1 MKKRQLIIIIL
12 TLMALVA
19 HAQKTVIEGTVLDA
33 QGKTVEAYVTV
44 APKGTGYILGFAD
57 TDAKGHYKLEFT
69 TQADS
74 VTVTASGLAIG
85 NQVKIVANRSQRVDF
100 RVKEKTVQLKEVSVR
115 AQKIRQNGDTLNYLV
130 GAYQQQGDRVI
141 GDVLKRMPGIE
152 VADNGGIKYNGKSI
166 KKFYVEEMD
175 LLQGRY
181 GLATNNINASDV
193 ATVQVLE
200 NHQPVKML
208 QGKELSDD
216 VAINLKLK
224 DSAKGTVAVNTM
236 LGGGIQWAGG
246 WHIGSSWRG
255 FEIPDSRDADFKS
268 ASTIGQNPLWT
279 AEVVGMYFAKRRQ
292 NMTLYKGNNTGDDVS
307 KELTQH
313 YSSINSVSL
322 YPFCPTGTVMPSGS
336 GLPQKRTFDNHSHIL
351 TMNHLEKIFKDTEVG
366 LNIAYHNDRIRR
378 EGSSESDHFVSDDS
392 RLLTSET
399 MTSETK
405 VNNLNIQGRYY
416 WNAPNGFLTDV
427 VKFDT
432 DWNSDRVEGLLSS
445 ERTGNMPVSYGNER
459 VRQHFDRPQ
468 LSVSNTFNT
477 IRNLGKHSFN
487 LHFSAGYSQR
497 PNTLTVGIDSLLQ
510 GTQTAYQQDVTSRHI
525 VGDFHTNYDFRF
537 GAFTLNYGV
546 VAHASLHGIETD
558 LDGFDTGNY
567 SARNDLWYNTYELVL
582 GQHYKYEQGR
592 WRLSLGCPLNLYT
605 QTLDDRIRD
614 DRHSYVHLLVTPN
627 FSASYEWRDWT
638 ANANASYSKTVG
650 DPGGIYSGY
659 IMNNY
664 RSFQRSYVE
673 QLSETDRMGAS
684 ASIGYRSAL
693 TATFFRINGSYNH
706 TRDNQIYGIVYQGAT
721 SVVQAANQ
729 RTQADSYSLS
739 FDGSKGFDWLQSTLR
754 AFGGYGY
761 STSERLIGGT
771 VYPFHSRS
779 ISIGAGGTITPLP
792 WLNFVLS
799 SGYAWNISQT
809 NGSSDKLAQ
818 TVRSATQRLKVNVY
832 VTKQLTLAATV
843 EDNYNNL
850 TAENRHA
857 WFGDVTAKLK
867 LKHID
872 LELQLNN
879 LFDQRQYTRVNYSGL
894 DIYTNTSQL
903 RPRNIIATVRF
914 KLL

>member
-1 MKKRQLIIIIL
+1 MYRHIITTLLALATL
-12 TLMALVA
+12 TA
-19 HAQKTVIEGTVLDA
+19 HAQKTVIEATVLDA
-33 QGKTVEAYVTV
+33 QGKTVDAYVTV
-44 APKGTGYILGFAD
+44 APKGTGNILGFAD
-57 TDAKGHYKLEFT
+57 TDSKGHYKLEFT
-69 TQADS
+69 TKADS

-85 NQVKIVANRSQRVDF
+85 NQVKIVANRSQRLNF
-100 RVKEKTVQLKEVSVR
+100 RVKEQNVQLKEVTVR

-152 VADNGGIKYNGKSI
+152 VSQSGGIKFNGKSI
-166 KKFYVEEMD
+166 SKFYVEDMD

-200 NHQPVKML
+200 NHQPVKAL
-208 QGKELSDD
+208 QGKTLTDD

-224 DSAKGTVAVNTM
+224 DSAKGTVAINTM
-236 LGGGIQWAGG
+236 LGGGVQQAGG
-246 WHIGSSWRG
+246 WHIGSRPLTDG
-255 FEIPDSRDADFKS
+255 K
-268 ASTIGQNPLWT
+268 STIGQNPLWT
-279 AEVVGMYFAKRRQ
+279 AEVVGMYFAKHRQ

-307 KELTQH
+307 AELTQH
-313 YSSINSVSL
+313 YSSINSVGL
-322 YPFCPTGTVMPSGS
+322 YPFCPTGTVMPTGS

-351 TMNHLEKIFKDTEVG
+351 TMNHLEKVFKDSEIGINV
-366 LNIAYHNDRIRR
+366 AYHNDRIRR

-405 VNNLNIQGRYY
+405 VNNLNIQARYN
-416 WNAPNGFLTDV
+416 WNAQNGFLANV
-427 VKFDT
+427 LKFDT
-432 DWNSDRVEGLLSS
+432 NWNSDRVDGLLSS
-445 ERTGNMPVSYGNER
+445 ERTGSAPVNYGNDR

-477 IRNLGKHSFN
+477 IRNLGKHTLD

-614 DRHSYVHLLVTPN
+614 DSHSYVHLLVTPN
-627 FSASYEWRDWT
+627 FSARYEWRDWT
-638 ANANASYSKTVG
+638 ANANANYSKTVG

-693 TATFFRINGSYNH
+693 TATFFRINGSYSH
-706 TRDNQIYGIVYQGAT
+706 TRDNQIYGTVYQGAT
-721 SVVQAANQ
+721 SVVQAVDQ
-729 RTQADSYSLS
+729 RTEADSYSLS

-857 WFGDVTAKLK
+857 WFGDATAKLK

-879 LFDQRQYTRVNYSGL
+879 LFDQRQYTRVSYSGL

-903 RPRNIIATVRF
+903 RPRNIIGTIRF

>member
-1 MKKRQLIIIIL
+1 MSRQIITFIF
-12 TLMALVA
+12 ALAVLA
-19 HAQKTVIEGTVLDA
+19 AQAQTVIEGTVLDA
-33 QGKTVEAYVTV
+33 QGKKVDAYVTV
-44 APKGTGYILGFAD
+44 GPKGAGSVLTFAD
-57 TDAKGHYKLEFT
+57 TDAKGHYRLEFRST
-69 TQADS
+69 ADS
-74 VTVTASGLAIG
+74 LTVTASGLAIG
-85 NQVKIVANRSQRVDF
+85 NQVKIVANRSQRLNF
-100 RVKEKTVQLKEVSVR
+100 RVIEKTMQLKEVSVR
-115 AQKIRQNGDTLNYLV
+115 SQKIRQNGDTLNYLV

-152 VADNGGIKYNGKSI
+152 VSQSGIKFNGKSI
-166 KKFYVEEMD
+166 SKFYVEDMD

-200 NHQPVKML
+200 NHQSVKAL
-208 QGKELSDD
+208 QGKTLTDD

-224 DSAKGTVAVNTM
+224 DSGKGTVAINTM
-236 LGGGIQWAGG
+236 LGGGIQQAGG
-246 WHIGSSWRG
+246 WHIGSRPLTG
-255 FEIPDSRDADFKS
+255 EQ
-268 ASTIGQNPLWT
+268 STIGQNPLWT

-292 NMTLYKGNNTGDDVS
+292 NMTLYKGNSTGDDVS

-351 TMNHLEKIFKDTEVG
+351 TINHLEKVFKDTEIG

-378 EGSSESDHFVSDDS
+378 EGSSESDHFVSDNI

-405 VNNLNIQGRYY
+405 VNNLNVQARYN
-416 WNAPNGFLTDV
+416 WNASNGFLANV
-427 VKFDT
+427 LKFDT
-432 DWNSDRVEGLLSS
+432 NWNSDRVDGLLSS
-445 ERTGNMPVSYGNER
+445 ERTGTAPMNYGNYR
-459 VRQHFDRPQ
+459 VCQHFDHPQ

-477 IRNLGKHSFN
+477 IRNIGKHTFN

-497 PNTLTVGIDSLLQ
+497 PNTLSVGIDSLLQ
-510 GTQTAYQQDVTSRHI
+510 GTSTAYQQDVTSRHI
-525 VGDFHTNYDFRF
+525 VGDFHTNYDFRV
-537 GAFTLNYGV
+537 GAFTLNYGI

-558 LDGFDTGNY
+558 LDGFDTGDY
-567 SARNDLWYNTYELVL
+567 SSQNDIWYNTYELVL

-627 FSASYEWRDWT
+627 FSACYEWRDWT

-673 QLSETDRMGAS
+673 QLSETDRIGAS

-706 TRDNQIYGIVYQGAT
+706 TRDNQIYGTVYQGAT

-729 RTQADSYSLS
+729 RTEADSYSLR
-739 FDGSKGFDWLQSTLR
+739 FDGSKSFDWLQSTLR

-771 VYPFHSRS
+771 VYPFQSRS
-779 ISIGAGGTITPLP
+779 ISVGAGGTITPLP

-809 NGSSDKLAQ
+809 NGSSNKLAQ
-818 TVRSATQRLKVNVY
+818 TIRSATQRLKVNVY

-857 WFGDVTAKLK
+857 WFGDATAKLK

-879 LFDQRQYTRVNYSGL
+879 LFDQRQYTRISYSGL
-894 DIYTNTSQL
+894 DIYTQTSQL
-903 RPRNIIATVRF
+903 RSRNAIFTVRF

>member
-1 MKKRQLIIIIL
+1 MSRQIITFIF
-12 TLMALVA
+12 ALAVLA
-19 HAQKTVIEGTVLDA
+19 AQAQTVIEGTVLDA
-33 QGKTVEAYVTV
+33 QDKKVDAYVTV
-44 APKGTGYILGFAD
+44 GPKGAGSVLTFAD
-57 TDAKGHYKLEFT
+57 TDAKGHYRLEFRST
-69 TQADS
+69 ADTL
-74 VTVTASGLAIG
+74 TVTASGLAIG
-85 NQVKIVANRSQRVDF
+85 NQVKIVANRSQRLNF
-100 RVKEKTVQLKEVSVR
+100 RVIEKTMQLKEVSVR
-115 AQKIRQNGDTLNYLV
+115 SQKIRQNGDTLNYLV

-141 GDVLKRMPGIE
+141 GDVLKLMPGIE
-152 VADNGGIKYNGKSI
+152 VSQSGIKFNGKSI
-166 KKFYVEEMD
+166 SKFYVEDMD

-200 NHQPVKML
+200 NHQSVKAL
-208 QGKELSDD
+208 QGKTLTDD

-224 DSAKGTVAVNTM
+224 DSGKGTVAINTM
-236 LGGGIQWAGG
+236 LGGGIQQAGG
-246 WHIGSSWRG
+246 WHIGSRPLTG
-255 FEIPDSRDADFKS
+255 EQ
-268 ASTIGQNPLWT
+268 STIGQNPLWT

-351 TMNHLEKIFKDTEVG
+351 TINHLEKVFKDTEIG

-378 EGSSESDHFVSDDS
+378 EGSSESDHFVSDNI

-405 VNNLNIQGRYY
+405 VNNLNVQARYN
-416 WNAPNGFLTDV
+416 WNASNGFLANV
-427 VKFDT
+427 LKFDT
-432 DWNSDRVEGLLSS
+432 NWNSDRVDGLLSS
-445 ERTGNMPVSYGNER
+445 ERTGTAPMNYGNNR
-459 VRQHFDRPQ
+459 VCQHFDHPQ

-477 IRNLGKHSFN
+477 IRNIGKHTFN

-497 PNTLTVGIDSLLQ
+497 PNTLSVGIDSLLQ
-510 GTQTAYQQDVTSRHI
+510 GTSTAYQQDVTSRHI
-525 VGDFHTNYDFRF
+525 VGDFHTNYDFRV
-537 GAFTLNYGV
+537 GAFTLNYGI

-558 LDGFDTGNY
+558 LDGFDTGDY
-567 SARNDLWYNTYELVL
+567 SSQNDLWYNTYELVL

-673 QLSETDRMGAS
+673 QLSETDRIGAC

-706 TRDNQIYGIVYQGAT
+706 TRDNQIYGTVYQGAT

-729 RTQADSYSLS
+729 RTEADSYSLS

-779 ISIGAGGTITPLP
+779 ISVGAGGTITPLP

-809 NGSSDKLAQ
+809 NGSSNKLAQ
-818 TVRSATQRLKVNVY
+818 TIRSATQRLKVNVY

-857 WFGDVTAKLK
+857 WFGDATAKLK

-879 LFDQRQYTRVNYSGL
+879 LFDQRQYTRISYSGL
-894 DIYTNTSQL
+894 DIYTQTSQL
-903 RPRNIIATVRF
+903 RPRNAIFTVRF

>member
-1 MKKRQLIIIIL
+1 MYRHLITTLLALATL
-12 TLMALVA
+12 TAS
-19 HAQKTVIEGTVLDA
+19 AQKTVIEGTVLDA
-33 QGKTVEAYVTV
+33 QGKKVDAYVTV
-44 APKGTGYILGFAD
+44 APKGTGNILGFAD
-57 TDAKGHYKLEFT
+57 TDSKGHYKLEFT

-100 RVKEKTVQLKEVSVR
+100 RVREKTVQLKEVSVR

-152 VADNGGIKYNGKSI
+152 VSQSGGIKFNGKSI
-166 KKFYVEEMD
+166 SKFYVEDMD

-200 NHQPVKML
+200 NHQPVKAL
-208 QGKELSDD
+208 QGKTLTDD

-236 LGGGIQWAGG
+236 LGGGVQQAGG
-246 WHIGSSWRG
+246 WHIGSRPLTDG
-255 FEIPDSRDADFKS
+255 QT
-268 ASTIGQNPLWT
+268 TIGQNPLWT

-307 KELTQH
+307 AELTQH
-313 YSSINSVSL
+313 YSGINSVGL

-351 TMNHLEKIFKDTEVG
+351 TMNHLEKVFKDTEIG

-510 GTQTAYQQDVTSRHI
+510 GTQTAYQQDVTSRNI
-525 VGDFHTNYDFRF
+525 VGDFHTNYDFHF

-567 SARNDLWYNTYELVL
+567 SVRNDLWYNTYELVL

-693 TATFFRINGSYNH
+693 TATFFRISGSYSH
-706 TRDNQIYGIVYQGAT
+706 TRDNQIYGTVYQGAT

-857 WFGDVTAKLK
+857 WFGDATAKLK

-879 LFDQRQYTRVNYSGL
+879 LFDQRQYTRVSYSGL
-894 DIYTNTSQL
+894 DIYTQTSQL

>member
-1 MKKRQLIIIIL
+1 MSRQIIIL
-12 TLMALVA
+12 IFALVA
-19 HAQKTVIEGTVLDA
+19 LTASAQKTVIEGTVLDA
-33 QGKTVEAYVTV
+33 QGKKVDAYITV
-44 APKGTGYILGFAD
+44 APKGTGIILGFAD

-69 TQADS
+69 SQADS
-74 VTVTASGLAIG
+74 MTVTASGLAIG

-100 RVKEKTVQLKEVSVR
+100 RVREKTVQLKEVSVR

-152 VADNGGIKYNGKSI
+152 VSQSGGIKFNGKSI
-166 KKFYVEEMD
+166 SKFYVEDMD

-200 NHQPVKML
+200 NHQPVKAL
-208 QGKELSDD
+208 QGKTLTDD

-224 DSAKGTVAVNTM
+224 DSAKGTVAINTM
-236 LGGGIQWAGG
+236 LGGGIQQAGG
-246 WHIGSSWRG
+246 WHIGSRPLTDDK
-255 FEIPDSRDADFKS
+255 IV
-268 ASTIGQNPLWT
+268 IGQNPLWT

-307 KELTQH
+307 VELTQH
-313 YSSINSVSL
+313 YSGINSVGL
-322 YPFCPTGTVMPSGS
+322 YPFCPTGAVMPSGS

-351 TMNHLEKIFKDTEVG
+351 TMNHLEKVFKDSEIGINV
-366 LNIAYHNDRIRR
+366 AYHNDRIRR
-378 EGSSESDHFVSDDS
+378 EGSSVGDQFISDDS

-405 VNNLNIQGRYY
+405 INNLNIQARYN
-416 WNAPNGFLTDV
+416 WNASNGFLANV
-427 VKFDT
+427 LKFDT
-432 DWNSDRVEGLLSS
+432 NWNSDRVDGQFSS
-445 ERTGNMPVSYGNER
+445 ERTGAAPVNYGNDR

-477 IRNLGKHSFN
+477 IRNLGKNTFD

-510 GTQTAYQQDVTSRHI
+510 GTSTAYQQDVTSHHI

-558 LDGFDTGNY
+558 LNGFDTGNY
-567 SARNDLWYNTYELVL
+567 SSRNDLWYNTYELVL
-582 GQHYKYEQGR
+582 GQHYKYEKGR

-605 QTLDDRIRD
+605 QTLDNRIRD
-614 DRHSYVHLLVTPN
+614 DCHSYVHLLVTPT
-627 FSASYEWRDWT
+627 FSVNYEWRDWT
-638 ANANASYSKTVG
+638 ANANANYSKTVG

-693 TATFFRINGSYNH
+693 TATFFRINGSYSH
-706 TRDNQIYGIVYQGAT
+706 TRGNQIYGTVYQGAT
-721 SVVQAANQ
+721 SVVQAVDQ
-729 RTQADSYSLS
+729 RTEADSYSLS

-754 AFGGYGY
+754 TFGGYGY

-779 ISIGAGGTITPLP
+779 ISVGAGGTITPLP

-799 SGYAWNISQT
+799 SGYSWNISQT
-809 NGSSDKLAQ
+809 NGNSDKIAQ

-850 TAENRHA
+850 TADNRHA
-857 WFGDVTAKLK
+857 WFGDATAKLK

-872 LELQLNN
+872 LELKLNN

-894 DIYTNTSQL
+894 DIYTQTSQL
-903 RPRNIIATVRF
+903 RPRNIVASVRF